1 MRNHAAAR
9 RVTTGSSWLDPVRGR
24 ACRWLRT
31 IALLCSTMLTSAWVR
46 AEDSTIAEIQ
56 RQIADQQ
63 LSDAAERLRALDDG
77 DEASQIDLTF
87 TLARLARALDASG
100 DASASDEFYRRSVRA
115 TARPPAESMPS
126 AQVNLV
132 RLAASRHFLQS
143 GDHTEAFTALA
154 PVLEPESDAVESK
167 KQFAVKVLLQIG
179 AAALA
184 DADYAAASKA
194 YELAASHGSESDKST
209 AMLGAAWSVALE
221 GDRPLDAA
229 KKLAAFVEKFPEHDD
244 APRAARACAAC
255 LKKAEREHDASVM
268 LADLLRRWP
277 LSQSAVQ
284 VVVNQPDSI
293 GDGSNVAPSVRQWL
307 ATASALKKIDE
318 LDAKTIRLAL
328 ELSAGRDDAESW
340 TAFSRRLAMIDVSG
354 QATADALQSLVDHG
368 LAADAERLSAMFIDP
383 GQTLEITPAAR
394 EASCRWAGRTE
405 RWSMLALASESES
418 PNTDSASRTIS
429 VERLLAE
436 ALMQTG
442 RGAEARRWWDHLVDK
457 RGTDDFATLLRCA
470 ETETSLGS
478 DTDLAAARIS
488 AARAAA
494 GDSEFRLTLV
504 DLLDAELAIRRLQLQ
519 KARSLLE
526 SVVRAGETDA
536 GLRTRAQWLIGET
549 FYLQQ
554 DFAQAIE
561 AYRRVEGID
570 PAGIWVAASLI
581 QAGKAFEQLGRT
593 REAAVCYWGLVN
605 RFGDS
610 THAAM
615 ARRRLAAISPTDPST
630 NQPNN
635 PTIRR

>member
-1 MRNHAAAR
+1 MGNHAAASN
-9 RVTTGSSWLDPVRGR
+9 VTAGSSWIDPAGGR
-24 ACRWLRT
+24 ACRWMR
-31 IALLCSTMLTSAWVR
+31 ALVLLGSTVLIPAQGA
-46 AEDSTIAEIQ
+46 AEDSKLAEIE

-63 LSDAAERLRALDDG
+63 LTEAAERLRALDDG
-77 DEASQIDLTF
+77 DQASQTDLTF

-100 DASASDEFYRRSVRA
+100 DPGASDEFYRRSVRA
-115 TARPPAESMPS
+115 TTRSPAESTPID
-126 AQVNLV
+126 QVNLV
-132 RLAASRHFLQS
+132 RLAASRHFLQG
-143 GDHTEAFTALA
+143 GDHTEAFTVLA
-154 PVLEPESDAVESK
+154 PVLDAESETVDAQV
-167 KQFAVKVLLQIG
+167 QFAVKLLLQIG

-184 DADYAAASKA
+184 EADHAAASKA
-194 YELAASHGSESDKST
+194 YSLAASHGSQSEQST
-209 AMLGAAWSVALE
+209 ALLGAAWSIALE
-221 GDRPLDAA
+221 GNRPLDAA
-229 KKLAAFVEKFPEHDD
+229 KQLAAFVEDFPGHDD

-255 LKKAEREHDASVM
+255 LKKAGRDDDASIM

-277 LSQSAVQ
+277 LSPSAVQ
-284 VVVNQPDSI
+284 VVVNQPNSV

-307 ATASALKKIDE
+307 ATDSALERIDD

-328 ELSAGRDDAESW
+328 ELAAERDDDVAWNS
-340 TAFSRRLAMIDVSG
+340 FSRRLAQTDATG

-368 LAADAERLSAMFIDP
+368 LAADAERLSATFIDP
-383 GQTLEITPAAR
+383 SGGLEITPTAR

-418 PNTDSASRTIS
+418 PDSDSPSRTIS
-429 VERLLAE
+429 VERLFAE

-442 RGAEARRWWDHLVDK
+442 RGAEARAWWNHLVDT
-457 RGTDDFATLLRCA
+457 RGAEDFATLLRCA
-470 ETETSLGS
+470 ETETSVGS
-478 DTDLAAARIS
+478 DTDLAAARIE

-494 GDSEFRLTLV
+494 DESEFRLTLV
-504 DLLDAELAIRRLQLQ
+504 NLLDAELAIRRLQLPA
-519 KARSLLE
+519 ARSRLE
-526 SVVRAGETDA
+526 SVIRAGETDS
-536 GLRTRAQWLIGET
+536 GLRARAQWLIGET
-549 FYLQQ
+549 YFLQQ
-554 DFAQAIE
+554 DFPQAIE

-570 PAGIWVAASLI
+570 SSGIWVAASLI

-610 THAAM
+610 AHAAL